1 MIEKLKIIRFAICI
15 AALMFVAKPFIGFR
29 TFSGHHKL
37 HISHT
42 ILVKSFT
49 KRKTETQEEVD
60 ARAEQVH
67 KLITNPILFLLP
79 VIAYLLNVLLPYR
92 LEDATRITRKMLSDI
107 RAGILPPGDT
117 YLLSGK
123 LSI

>member
-1 MIEKLKIIRFAICI
+1 MIEKLKIFRFAICI

-29 TFSGHHKL
+29 TFNGHHKF

-67 KLITNPILFLLP
+67 KLITNPLLFLLP
-79 VIAYLLNVLLPYR
+79 VIACLLNLLLPRR
-92 LEDATRITRKMLSDI
+92 LEDVVRITRKMLSDM
-107 RAGILPPGDT
+107 RSCILPPWDT
-117 YLLSGK
+117 CLFLGK